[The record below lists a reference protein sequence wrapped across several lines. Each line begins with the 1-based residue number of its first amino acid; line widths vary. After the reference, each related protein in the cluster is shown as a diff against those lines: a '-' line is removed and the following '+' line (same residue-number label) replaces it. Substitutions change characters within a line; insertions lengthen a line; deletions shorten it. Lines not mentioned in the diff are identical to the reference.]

1 MEAKHLSTLVEVVNL
16 FVTKERRERFIEQ
29 FSKPKRY
36 NDALTDLLHDPRYF
50 DKKVIIE
57 IPAREYTPESIYAH
71 LQKVGF
77 KDRCF
82 VISDD
87 LCELDGKTLPTLEA
101 LKSILFN
108 TDSMLFCPISKIG
121 YYEGHEGWRYI
132 LQKQK
137 VKVS

>member
-16 FVTKERRERFIEQ
+16 FVSKERRERFIEL

-57 IPAREYTPESIYAH
+57 IPAREHTPESIYAH
-71 LQKVGF
+71 LRKVGF

-87 LCELDGKTLPTLEA
+87 LWELDGKTLPTL
-101 LKSILFN
+101 
-108 TDSMLFCPISKIG
+108 
-121 YYEGHEGWRYI
+121 
-132 LQKQK
+132 
-137 VKVS
+137 